1 MSLIK
6 VMGDIMKIDKDKI
19 HDYAAKVYDI
29 TVNGSLP
36 GSDSAYEL
44 AAKYNKMPLNVEQR
58 IDKLIK
64 SHVVLGA
71 SSGFL
76 SGFGGFAVMAVTLPL
91 NLASVMFVQIRL
103 ITAIAIICGCDPQDK
118 RVKTFVMAC
127 LVGEGAV
134 DLIKSFMI
142 NTAKSSAGRLVGALN
157 KLALRQIQE
166 KALRQVI
173 ERLSKRLAPRI
184 IRVVPLLGGVVGGAV
199 DGLAVA
205 ACGQAAKK
213 VFLDVYIGRYL
224 ETQIVED
231 TEYGSVKIAI

>member
-1 MSLIK
+1 
-6 VMGDIMKIDKDKI
+6 MKITKEQF
-19 HDYAAKVYDI
+19 HDYAAKAYDI

-44 AAKYNKMPLNVEQR
+44 AEKYNQLPINVEQR
-58 IDKLIK
+58 IDRLIK
-64 SHVVLGA
+64 SHITLAAG
-71 SSGFL
+71 SGFL

-91 NLASVMFVQIRL
+91 NLASVMFIQVRL
-103 ITAIAIICGCDPQDK
+103 ITTIAIICGCDPQDK

-142 NTAKSSAGRLVGALN
+142 NTAKASAGRLVRGLN

-166 KALRQVI
+166 KALRRVV
-173 ERLSKRLAPRI
+173 ERLSRRLAPRI
-184 IRVVPLLGGVVGGAV
+184 IRAVPLLGGVVGGAV

-205 ACGQAAKK
+205 ACGKAAKK

-224 ETQIVED
+224 ETQLVED
-231 TEYGSVKIAI
+231 TEYGSVKIAV

>member
-1 MSLIK
+1 MIISK
-6 VMGDIMKIDKDKI
+6 EQFQ
-19 HDYAAKVYDI
+19 DYAAKAYDV

-44 AAKYNKMPLNVEQR
+44 AEKYNSMPLNVEQR
-58 IDKLIK
+58 IDRLIK
-64 SHVVLGA
+64 SHIVLGA

-91 NLASVMFVQIRL
+91 NLASVMFVQVRL

-142 NTAKSSAGRLVGALN
+142 NTAKVSAGKLVNALN

-166 KALRQVI
+166 KAVRQII
-173 ERLSKRLAPRI
+173 ERLSKRLAPRV
-184 IRVVPLLGGVVGGAV
+184 IRVVPLLGGIVGGAV

-205 ACGQAAKK
+205 ACGNAAKK

-224 ETQIVED
+224 EAQMVEG
-231 TEYGSVKIAI
+231 TEYGSVKITI